1 MIDVTTA
8 VMEKEAVPVRNGRTV
23 AENEVWINTRVS
35 KETKAALE
43 EWAKKTRRSVSY
55 LLRRLA
61 EDAIEQGRA
70 EQGDQL

>member
-1 MIDVTTA
+1 MSDVTA
-8 VMEKEAVPVRNGRTV
+8 VMEREAVPVRNGRTV

-35 KETKAALE
+35 KETKVALE

-70 EQGDQL
+70 EREEQI

>member
-1 MIDVTTA
+1 MNAVTS
-8 VMEKEAVPVRNGRTV
+8 VMEKEIVPVRNGRTV

-61 EDAIEQGRA
+61 EEAIEQGRA

>member
-1 MIDVTTA
+1 LSDVTA
-8 VMEKEAVPVRNGRTV
+8 VMEREAVPVRNGRTV

-35 KETKAALE
+35 KETKVALE

-70 EQGDQL
+70 EREEQI

>member
-1 MIDVTTA
+1 MSGATA
-8 VMEKEAVPVRNGRTV
+8 VVEREHVPVRGGRAV

-43 EWAKKTRRSVSY
+43 EWARTTRRSVSY

-61 EDAIEQGRA
+61 EEAVEQGRA
-70 EQGDQL
+70 ERGEQI

>member
-1 MIDVTTA
+1 LSDVTS
-8 VMEKEAVPVRNGRTV
+8 VMEKEIVPVRNGRTV

-35 KETKAALE
+35 KETKATLE

-61 EDAIEQGRA
+61 EEAIEQGRA
-70 EQGDQL
+70 EKGDQL

>member
-1 MIDVTTA
+1 MSAATT
-8 VMEKEAVPVRNGRTV
+8 VVEREVVPVRNGRTV

-43 EWAKKTRRSVSY
+43 EWAKTTRRSVSY

-61 EDAIEQGRA
+61 EEAIEQGRA
-70 EQGDQL
+70 ERIEQL